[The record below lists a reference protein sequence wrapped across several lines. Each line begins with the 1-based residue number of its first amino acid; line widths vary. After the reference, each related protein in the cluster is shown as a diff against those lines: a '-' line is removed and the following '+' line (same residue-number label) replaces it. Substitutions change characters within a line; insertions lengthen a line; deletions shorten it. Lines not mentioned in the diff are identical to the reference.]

1 MYILTYQGTCTMR
14 GMFQR
19 RDLKQGLSW
28 NGKLIVSKV
37 TDNAIFKNS
46 A

>member
-1 MYILTYQGTCTMR
+1 MYILTPQGTCTMR
-14 GMFQR
+14 GLLQR

-37 TDNAIFKNS
+37 TYTAIFKNS

>member
-1 MYILTYQGTCTMR
+1 MYILMPQGTCTMR
-14 GMFQR
+14 GLLQT
-19 RDLKQGLSW
+19 RDLKQGSSW
-28 NGKLIVSKV
+28 NGKLTASKV